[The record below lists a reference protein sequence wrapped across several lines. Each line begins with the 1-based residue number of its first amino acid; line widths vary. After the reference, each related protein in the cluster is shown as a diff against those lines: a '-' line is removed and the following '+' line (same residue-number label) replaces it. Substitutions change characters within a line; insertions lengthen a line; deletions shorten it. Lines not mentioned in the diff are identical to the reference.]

1 MNSPPRG
8 LEKLKMDNGYVSKA
22 AGRRSTGQRY
32 PDKDSGRVLRPE
44 SGSNKVLFV
53 SGDGGGEE
61 KSINKEEKR
70 DDGGSEVS
78 HVKGKEIVDGWPNW
92 LTDNIPKKA
101 LAGLVPR
108 SAESFEKLDK
118 VRPF

>member
-1 MNSPPRG
+1 
-8 LEKLKMDNGYVSKA
+8 MDNGYVSKA